1 LQIIKVIRIHWFSEL
16 IPFRKE
22 RLYKENGNEIDGDW
36 LPPFDFRKD
45 YFNEFDKEGYTNF
58 EMKIILANKINLN

>member
-1 LQIIKVIRIHWFSEL
+1 LQIIKVIQDSLVFKL

-36 LPPFDFRKD
+36 LPPFDISEK
-45 YFNEFDKEGYTNF
+45 T
-58 EMKIILANKINLN
+58 ILTI